1 MSHQEPEPSI
11 PEDEASFDGRLS
23 RLEEIVSTLEEGDL
37 ELEAAIGRYKEGV
50 SLLKG
55 CRDLL
60 TTYRAQVEE
69 LTGEAQ
75 DSLRHYAEDPDIS
88 RG

>member
-1 MSHQEPEPSI
+1 MSTQESDPS
-11 PEDEASFDGRLS
+11 ESQGEVSFDSRLG

-60 TTYRAQVEE
+60 SSYRSQVEE

-75 DSLRHYAEDPDIS
+75 ETLRPYDEDPDAN